1 MRNKRIV
8 LFTIPTLD
16 ALGAQ
21 RVLLTILKFI
31 KFDENFEI
39 KLLVISKTG
48 DFKHDIPS
56 HIEVISVEDYIIGI
70 PKIRVF
76 ELLIY
81 GYYLA
86 LCRIKPSIVIS
97 FVPFTNFACYFPK
110 LLFKMKYKLIV
121 SEHAHVSGAISDP
134 ENMGNYFQK
143 VYLKFFKR
151 VYNSKLVNKIIV
163 IAQESKD
170 DLELVHKVQRSKMVL
185 INNPLDLDYIKSR
198 ALLKPEVDWFVNF
211 TDNGNFVIINSGRLV
226 FQKRQDLLIKA
237 FARVYEKFK
246 NVRLVILGGGDE
258 TTLVNVIRE
267 HKLESVVKLAG
278 FQSNPWSFIA
288 QSNLFVLSSFWE
300 GLPCVIAE
308 TMVLKI
314 PIISTNCPSGPTEML
329 ENGRL
334 GLLSKTNDI
343 DDLANK
349 IEEAMLHYDH
359 MVAKA
364 DKAYHSTNR
373 YDPELIAGQY
383 EKVIKSVLI

>member
-1 MRNKRIV
+1 
-8 LFTIPTLD
+8 
-16 ALGAQ
+16 
-21 RVLLTILKFI
+21 
-31 KFDENFEI
+31 
-39 KLLVISKTG
+39 
-48 DFKHDIPS
+48 
-56 HIEVISVEDYIIGI
+56 
-70 PKIRVF
+70 
-76 ELLIY
+76 
-81 GYYLA
+81 
-86 LCRIKPSIVIS
+86 
-97 FVPFTNFACYFPK
+97 
-110 LLFKMKYKLIV
+110 
-121 SEHAHVSGAISDP
+121 
-134 ENMGNYFQK
+134 
-143 VYLKFFKR
+143 
-151 VYNSKLVNKIIV
+151 
-163 IAQESKD
+163 
-170 DLELVHKVQRSKMVL
+170 MVL